1 MTSSLHTYLPQDR
14 QRALSRGVSLPDRT
28 HGAALFA
35 DISGFTA
42 LTETLTH
49 ELGARQGIEELT
61 RQINDVYNVL
71 IGEIERY
78 NGSVIS
84 FAGDAITC
92 WFDGASAAQRAVSA
106 GAALQTAM
114 SSFPKL
120 GLKVAVTSGPAR
132 RFTVGDPAIQL
143 LDALAGATV
152 SRLSTVEKA
161 AARGEVLL
169 DDVTAQAV
177 MGMASIGSWRS
188 LESSERF
195 AVLGQVTAPAPSA
208 ALDEGA
214 ALDAD
219 ILRPWVLP
227 AIFEREQS
235 GHGAF
240 LTELRPTTALFLRFT
255 GIDYDGDQAAGE
267 KLSVFIQQVQ
277 NILTPYE
284 GVLLQLNIGDKGSY
298 LYISFGA
305 PIAHEDDARRSIQ
318 AALVLVQLP
327 QVLPFL
333 QPIQIGISSGTMRT
347 GAYGGITR
355 RTYGALGDD
364 VNVAA
369 RLMTAAT
376 AGQILVSAQVQRSV
390 AGLYSFGSALALT
403 VKGKAGQI
411 AAYPVTGQR
420 QKRAIRLEDP
430 HYALPMTGRQAEMSL
445 INEKLELA
453 AIGQGQVI
461 GIVAEAGMGKSR
473 LVAEVIKLARARGFA
488 GYGGAC
494 EASGVNT
501 PYLVWKLVWQ
511 AFFGVDY
518 AASLPE
524 QTREVQ
530 RALERYAPLRAA
542 AAPLLS
548 TLLDVPLEENSF
560 TRALEPK
567 DRRNLLTA
575 MLEDCL
581 KSAASEPLLIV
592 LEDLHWMDALSGD
605 LLESLARVSVA
616 LPVCFVLAYRPP
628 TTVSLRESAQRF
640 ENLPHFTRIALNQL
654 TAPEAGQLIRTKL
667 AQLFPTQSQQ
677 AAPPEALVLEL
688 TARAEGNPFYIE
700 ELLNYLRDRSIDPY
714 DPAAFQSLE
723 LPSSL
728 HALILSRMDR
738 LTEAQNVTI
747 KTASIIGRL
756 FSLTWLHGYYP
767 ALGEV
772 ERIKA
777 DLADLAEL
785 DLTPLEAPEPELVY
799 LFKHIITRE
808 VAYASLDTATR
819 ARLHE
824 QLAEFIE
831 SLGADRHLDLLA
843 FHYAHSANIAKQR
856 LYLQKAGEAAQAAFA
871 NQAALDYFARLLPL
885 LDEPRAR
892 MELHLK
898 RGAVLELLGQWPDA
912 ETEYRAGLALAEPS
926 ADPSLTARAQG
937 ALGTLFRMRGEYQS
951 ARTWLEQAR
960 ETFSTLGGDRA
971 GLALT
976 LIEIGILSQRQGDF
990 PAALQVLQK
999 AVSLARIL
1007 HDQAVTAKGL
1017 NHLGIVAYNQGENA
1031 TARSLCEAS
1040 LALKRDLN
1048 DKRGIAA
1055 SLNLLG
1061 IIAWSQA
1068 DYPAAHAYHK
1078 EGLSLFREMGDKWGM
1093 ASSLNNTALVH
1104 LDEGDVATARALNEE
1119 SLTLFRELG
1128 DKWGTTLGLINL
1140 GNLLVEQG
1148 DLAARERYAEGLLLC
1163 KELGD
1168 KKNIVNVLSGLG
1180 AVAVL
1185 SADLPRAA
1193 RLAAAAETLRL
1204 SIDAG
1209 WEAAEGRIYEHT
1221 LAAVRAGLAEGDFKV
1236 AWAEGAAMTV
1246 DDAIAYALAE

>member
-1 MTSSLHTYLPQDR
+1 MSSLHTYLPQDR
-14 QRALSRGVSLPDRT
+14 QRALSRGENMPDRVQ
-28 HGAALFA
+28 GAALFA

-42 LTETLTH
+42 LTETLTR
-49 ELGARQGIEELT
+49 ELGARHGIEELT
-61 RQINDVYNVL
+61 RQINDVYNAL

-78 NGSVIS
+78 NGSVLS

-92 WFDGASAAQRAVSA
+92 WFDGGDAAQHAVSA
-106 GAALQTAM
+106 GVALQTAM
-114 SSFPKL
+114 QTFPQL
-120 GLKVAVTSGPAR
+120 GLKVAATSGPAR

-143 LDALAGATV
+143 LDALAGATI
-152 SRLSTVEKA
+152 SRLAIAEHV
-161 AARGEVLL
+161 AARGEILL
-169 DDVTAQAV
+169 DSATVESLTGLATFSLWRTAEN
-177 MGMASIGSWRS
+177 G
-188 LESSERF
+188 ERF
-195 AVLGQVTAPAPSA
+195 AVLEQLNTLAVPLVADASTP
-208 ALDEGA
+208 
-214 ALDAD
+214 LDAT

-235 GHGAF
+235 GHGGF
-240 LTELRPTTALFLRFT
+240 LTELRPATALFLRFR
-255 GIDYDGDQAAGE
+255 GIEYDEDEHAAE
-267 KLSVFIQQVQ
+267 KLSAFIKRVQ
-277 NILTPYE
+277 MVLLPYE

-305 PIAHEDDARRSIQ
+305 PTAHEDDARRSIQ
-318 AALVLVQLP
+318 ASLELIQLP

-369 RLMTAAT
+369 RLMTAA
-376 AGQILVSAQVQRSV
+376 AEGQILISAQVQRSV
-390 AGLYSFGSALALT
+390 AGMFSFGSALVLT
-403 VKGKAGQI
+403 VKGKTGQVS
-411 AAYPVTGQR
+411 AYPVTGQH

-430 HYALPMTGRQAEMSL
+430 LYALPMTGREAELAL
-445 INEKLELA
+445 INEKLDLTVA
-453 AIGQGQVI
+453 GHGQVI

-473 LVAEVIKLARARGFA
+473 LVAEVIKLARAHGFT

-501 PYLVWKLVWQ
+501 PYLVWKSVWQ
-511 AFFGVDY
+511 AFFEVDY
-518 AASLPE
+518 ADSLAD
-524 QTREVQ
+524 QTRQVESVIEQ
-530 RALERYAPLRAA
+530 CAPLRVA

-548 TLLDVPLEENSF
+548 TLLDIPLEENRF
-560 TRALEPK
+560 TRGLEPK
-567 DRRNLLTA
+567 DRRNLLTT

-581 KSAASEPLLIV
+581 KSSGPEPLLIV

-605 LLESLARVSVA
+605 LLESLARVSA
-616 LPVCFVLAYRPP
+616 GLPICFVLAYRPP
-628 TTVSLRESAQRF
+628 NNASLRESAQRF
-640 ENLPHFTRIALNQL
+640 ESLPHFTRIALSQL
-654 TAPEAGQLIRTKL
+654 TATEAEQLIRVKL
-667 AQLFPTQSQQ
+667 AQLFPSHSQQ
-677 AAPPEALVLEL
+677 DAPPEALVAEL
-688 TARAEGNPFYIE
+688 TARAEGNPFYME
-700 ELLNYLRDRSIDPY
+700 ELLNYLRDRGIDPY

-777 DLADLAEL
+777 DLSNLAEL
-785 DLTPLEAPEPELVY
+785 DLTPLETPEPELVY

-831 SLGADRHLDLLA
+831 NLGADRHLDLLA
-843 FHYAHSANIAKQR
+843 FHYTHTTNIAKQR
-856 LYLQKAGEAAQAAFA
+856 EYLQKAGEAAQAAFA
-871 NQAALDYFARLLPL
+871 NQIALDYFARLLPL
-885 LDEPRAR
+885 LESATTR

-898 RGAVLELLGQWPDA
+898 RGGVLELLGQWPEA
-912 ETEYRAGLALAEPS
+912 ETEYRSGLALAEPS
-926 ADPSLTARAQG
+926 ADSALTARAQR
-937 ALGTLFRMRGEYQS
+937 ALGTLFRMRGDYVS
-951 ARTWLEQAR
+951 AQEWLERAR
-960 ETFSTLGGDRA
+960 VNFTRIEDLS

-976 LIEIGILSQRQGDF
+976 LIELGILSQRQGGYA
-990 PAALQVLQK
+990 AALSVLHE
-999 AVSLARIL
+999 ALSLARAL
-1007 HDQAVTAKGL
+1007 GDQPVTAKAL

-1031 TARSLCEAS
+1031 SARALCEES
-1040 LALKRDLN
+1040 LTVKRSLN

-1061 IIAWSQA
+1061 IIAWSQG
-1068 DYPAAHAYHK
+1068 DYPAAHGFHQ
-1078 EGLSLFREMGDKWGM
+1078 EGLSFFREMGDKWGT
-1093 ASSLNNTALVH
+1093 ASSLNNTALVY
-1104 LDEGDVATARALNEE
+1104 LDEGDISTARTLNEE

-1204 SIDAG
+1204 SIDAV
-1209 WEAAEGRIYEHT
+1209 WEATEGRIYEHT
-1221 LAAVRAGLAEGDFKV
+1221 LAAVRAGLPEDVFKV
-1236 AWAEGAAMTV
+1236 TWAEGAVMTV
-1246 DDAIAYALAE
+1246 DEAIAYALTN